1 MSYRAKRE
9 LLAQIAPRYQEAD
22 HQQKSVILDEFVAA
36 TGYVRKYAIRLL
48 ANPVVTPPTKI
59 TRRRERRYGPAV
71 QTALRVTWEAANYI
85 CAKRLV
91 PFLPEL
97 LPALERHGHLQL
109 PEDVRSQLL
118 AISPATTDRLLRVIR
133 REPSQRGLSTTKSG
147 TLLKHQIPVRTFT
160 DWDDARPGFFEID
173 LVAHGGGNPEGAFLY
188 TLVLTDVATG
198 WTECMPLLNRGQ
210 HGVVQ
215 AMNQVRQLLPM
226 PLAGIDSDNGTEFLN
241 NELLGYCER
250 EQISFT
256 RGRAYK
262 KNDQCFVEQKN
273 GAIVRHFIGYDRYEG
288 ERAYRQLTEVYRA
301 LRLYVNFFQPSMK
314 LVEKTREGSHV
325 QRRYDTA
332 QTPFQRLV
340 ASGVLPAAQ
349 QTRLTTLFEGLDP
362 IRLLRQL
369 ERLQDALWQQAIVPQ
384 APVPPAPPRQETVT
398 FNAKRCGLGGTD
410 ELAILPEPSQE
421 EQEAM
426 RSRRKYRHVAAR
438 GPRSYRTRPD
448 PFADVVAEIQQ
459 RLEMMPELTAR
470 QLLGELQ
477 VQHPGKFAD
486 GLLRTLQRRVAEWRQ
501 QALLTFNDNW
511 LGEDGLQAA
520 GSTALRGKNAGQ
532 KDCADAS
539 SALVADEG
547 VGPR

>member
-48 ANPVVTPPTKI
+48 ASPVVAPPTKI
-59 TRRRERRYGPAV
+59 TRRRARRYGPAV

-97 LPALERHGHLQL
+97 LPALERHGHIQL

-118 AISPATTDRLLRVIR
+118 AISPATADRLLSVIR
-133 REPSQRGLSTTKSG
+133 RDPAQRGLSTTKAG
-147 TLLKHQIPVRTFT
+147 FLLKHQIPVRTFT

-173 LVAHGGGNPEGAFLY
+173 LVAHGGGNAEGAFLY

-198 WTECMPLLNRGQ
+198 WTECLPLLNRGQ

-215 AMNQVRQLLPM
+215 AMDQVRQLLPM
-226 PLAGIDSDNGTEFLN
+226 PLAGIDSDNGKEFLN
-241 NELLGYCER
+241 NELLTYCER
-250 EQISFT
+250 EQITFT

-314 LVEKTREGSHV
+314 LVEKMREGSHV
-325 QRRYDTA
+325 QRRYDAA

-340 ASGVLPAAQ
+340 ASGVVPVAQ

-362 IRLLRQL
+362 LRLLQQL

-384 APVPPAPPRQETVT
+384 APPSPAPPQQETLT
-398 FNAKRCGLGGTD
+398 FNARRCGLGGTD

-421 EQEAM
+421 EQETM
-426 RSRRKYRHVAAR
+426 PSRRKYRHVAAR

-448 PFADVVAEIQQ
+448 AFADVVTEIQQ
-459 RLEMMPELTAR
+459 RLEVMPELTAR
-470 QLLGELQ
+470 QLLEELQ
-477 VQHPGKFAD
+477 VQHPGVFPD
-486 GLLRTLQRRVAEWRQ
+486 GVLRTLQRRVAEWRA
-501 QALLTFNDNW
+501 QALLTFNHQW
-511 LGEDGLQAA
+511 LTEDGLQPLEPPTLQ
-520 GSTALRGKNAGQ
+520 GDSRWQ
-532 KDCADAS
+532 ADATAAS
-539 SALVADEG
+539 PALAAD
-547 VGPR
+547 